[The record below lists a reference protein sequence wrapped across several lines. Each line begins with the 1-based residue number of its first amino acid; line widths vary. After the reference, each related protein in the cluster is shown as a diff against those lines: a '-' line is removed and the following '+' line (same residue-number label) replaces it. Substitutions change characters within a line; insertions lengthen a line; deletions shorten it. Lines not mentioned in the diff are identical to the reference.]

1 MNLNNIWVSLSE
13 MSDKNIDLFHD
24 IQIFGDSLYYFYHYG
39 DTFSFSVAE
48 FFWTNIVI
56 VWVLSFELII
66 IYNNSKLFMSP
77 FRTSCS
83 FCKGK
88 VKQQMNRM

>member
-1 MNLNNIWVSLSE
+1 

-24 IQIFGDSLYYFYHYG
+24 IQILEIVYIIFIIMEILLVFLLLK
-39 DTFSFSVAE
+39 

-66 IYNNSKLFMSP
+66 IYNSKLFICRLSGP
-77 FRTSCS
+77 HAPLQRKSETT
-83 FCKGK
+83 
-88 VKQQMNRM
+88 N